1 MGSVSIPYV
10 ICSILAFVPALVL
23 HEMGHAFAAYKLG
36 DPTAKSQGRLS
47 FNPLKHI
54 DPFGTVLMPLML
66 MLMNMPIF
74 GYAKPVPYNPQYFED
89 PRKGDLIVGLAGPAA
104 NLLQAA
110 VGTGVAWAVWLGA
123 KGAIQNSYSMLASTG
138 STDVLGYFA
147 LYFLPYYVLI
157 NLFLMF
163 FNLLPIP
170 PLDGSSIFAFFCPK
184 EHLPTYYKIQ
194 QYALPIF
201 MIVIIVLPYVLHV
214 NPIGIYLDATAGN
227 IFKLAYP
234 V

>member
-1 MGSVSIPYV
+1 MNGISIPYI

-36 DPTAKSQGRLS
+36 DPTAQRAGRLS

-66 MLMNMPIF
+66 MAMNLPIF
-74 GYAKPVPYNPQYFED
+74 GYAKPVPYNPQYFEN

-104 NLLQAA
+104 NLLQAL
-110 VGTGVAWAVWLGA
+110 VGVGIAWAL
-123 KGAIQNSYSMLASTG
+123 YLALP
-138 STDVLGYFA
+138 VNQLVQANIVFQYFY
-147 LYFLPYYVLI
+147 LLFLPYFVLI

-170 PLDGSSIFAFFCPK
+170 PLDGSSIFAFFCPVK
-184 EHLPTYYKIQ
+184 HLPTYYKIQ
-194 QYALPIF
+194 RYAMPIF
-201 MIVIIVLPYVLHV
+201 LGVVILLPYILHV
-214 NPIGIYLDATAGN
+214 NPIGVYLDVTAYN
-227 IFKLAYP
+227 LFNLVYP
-234 V
+234 PV